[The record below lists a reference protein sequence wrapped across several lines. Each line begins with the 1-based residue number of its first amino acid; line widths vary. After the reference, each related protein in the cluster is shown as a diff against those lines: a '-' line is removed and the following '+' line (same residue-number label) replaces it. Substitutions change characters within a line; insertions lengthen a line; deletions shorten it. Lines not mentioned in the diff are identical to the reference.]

1 MMVGKTLI
9 AFYPTLLLGK
19 SEPAAMLEVLVTLLE
34 CFTRIFELRMSGL
47 FVAADQY
54 ALLLK

>member
-1 MMVGKTLI
+1 MVGKTLI

-34 CFTRIFELRMSGL
+34 CFTRIFELRISGL